1 MKGGVTMTMEPLSGL
16 GYRHSPSPPW
26 IASQPS
32 SEQDSSPS
40 TGQLGQEKPRETP
53 QPIKWAEREEEEG
66 QVDRTGD
73 LPSWL
78 CLASRW
84 LLFSF
89 LPWTGEAGDRAQGE
103 PALIGQL
110 RLLLE

>member
-1 MKGGVTMTMEPLSGL
+1 MVVGPLSGL
-16 GYRHSPSPPW
+16 GYRHSPSPPL

-53 QPIKWAEREEEEG
+53 QPIKWAEREEEAG
-66 QVDRTGD
+66 QVDCTGD

-78 CLASRW
+78 CLASCW
-84 LLFSF
+84 LLVSF
-89 LPWTGEAGDRAQGE
+89 LPWTGEAGDRATGS
-103 PALIGQL
+103 PL
-110 RLLLE
+110 